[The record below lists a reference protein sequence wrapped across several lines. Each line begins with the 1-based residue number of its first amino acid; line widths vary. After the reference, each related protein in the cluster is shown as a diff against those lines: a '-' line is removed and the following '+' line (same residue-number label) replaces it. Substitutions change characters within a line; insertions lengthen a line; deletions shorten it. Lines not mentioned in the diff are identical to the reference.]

1 MEFTSERFQSLETH
15 WKFNK
20 ATLKKKTLNNKEHY
34 KNCMLEWVCKRMER
48 KERGEKDGEGGD
60 VWKERENYG
69 WGEKNSLAVWVK
81 ENVFVFLPP
90 HPASRVEIGESVLQ
104 EVFKLF
110 FI

>member
-1 MEFTSERFQSLETH
+1 
-15 WKFNK
+15 
-20 ATLKKKTLNNKEHY
+20 
-34 KNCMLEWVCKRMER
+34 MER

-110 FI
+110 LLKKKTWKEVEVWFYVGNIMYLLWSKIND